1 MCSHKKQIVI
11 GVLVFLILLVQ
22 VTRIEAGDCG
32 LPGPCTDELNS
43 SSIGLDVVNW
53 GDGVGINAYSQ
64 NNDALTARCSSSDKS
79 GVYAENTSSSG
90 FGVYGVGWWGGY
102 GVYGKSP
109 AYGVGGEGQIGIY
122 GKSDG
127 THAVLGQNMGSGYGV
142 AGTSTNGIAGY
153 FYNSNS
159 ANSKP
164 SLKAMTKS
172 AGWAAQFAG
181 NGPDSKGVY
190 ISTMPGNKAL
200 QVAGGT
206 KSAVVATSQGARSLY
221 SEEASEVYFTDY
233 GFGHLQNGR
242 ATITIDPLFAETVNL
257 EKDYYVFLQ
266 PYGEAEVYLSKT
278 TPKSFEVRL
287 RAKDTQG
294 DANVKFAYRIV
305 GKRLGFEQ
313 TRLEHA
319 QWADNDPN
327 LYPPKPTAKVAARK

>member
-1 MCSHKKQIVI
+1 MCSHKNEIVI
-11 GVLVFLILLVQ
+11 GILVFLVLLVQ

-32 LPGPCTDELNS
+32 LPVPCTDELNS
-43 SSIGLDVVNW
+43 PSTGLDVANW

-64 NNDALTARCSSSDKS
+64 NNDALTARCSSSIHS
-79 GVYAENTSSSG
+79 GVFAENTTSSG
-90 FGVYGVGWWGGY
+90 VGVYGVGWFGGY

-109 AYGVGGEGQIGIY
+109 DYGVGGEGNVGVY
-122 GKSDG
+122 GKSSG
-127 THAVLGQNMGSGYGV
+127 TNAVFGQNLGSGNGV
-142 AGTSTNGIAGY
+142 AGTSTDGISGY
-153 FYNSNS
+153 FSNPNN
-159 ANSKP
+159 ANTKP
-164 SLKAMTKS
+164 ALKAMTQS

-190 ISTMPGNKAL
+190 ISTKPGNKAL

-221 SEEASEVYFTDY
+221 AEEASEVYFTDY

-242 ATITIDPLFAETVNL
+242 ATIAIDPLFAETVNL

-266 PYGEAEVYLSKT
+266 PYGEAEIYLSKT

-294 DANVKFAYRIV
+294 DASVKFAYRIV
-305 GKRLGFEQ
+305 GKRRGFEQ

-319 QWADNDPN
+319 QWADNDTN
-327 LYPPKPTAKVAARK
+327 LFPVKPTAKVATRK

>member
-1 MCSHKKQIVI
+1 MCSHKNQIVI
-11 GVLVFLILLVQ
+11 GVLVFLILLFQ
-22 VTRIEAGDCG
+22 VPRIEAGDCG
-32 LPGPCTDELNS
+32 LPVPCTDELNS
-43 SSIGLDVVNW
+43 PSIGLDIANW
-53 GDGVGINAYSQ
+53 GDGVGINGYSQ
-64 NNDALTARCSSSDKS
+64 QNDGVHGKSSGSVKS
-79 GVYAENTSSSG
+79 GVFGENTTDSG
-90 FGVYGVGWWGGY
+90 FGVYGTGWFGGY

-109 AYGVGGEGQIGIY
+109 EYGVGGEGNIGIY
-122 GKSDG
+122 GISGG
-127 THAVLGQNMGSGYGV
+127 THGVLGQNIGSGHGV
-142 AGTSTNGIAGY
+142 AGTSNDGIAGY

-190 ISTMPGNKAL
+190 ISTMPGNKGL

-221 SEEASEVYFTDY
+221 AEEASEVYFTDY
-233 GFGHLQNGR
+233 GFGHLKNGR

-266 PYGEAEVYLSKT
+266 PYGEAEVYLSET

-305 GKRLGFEQ
+305 GKRRGFEQ

-327 LYPPKPTAKVAARK
+327 LYPAKSAAKVAARK